1 MKFTIN
7 NFVSIIFIISFFKI
21 VDMTGKETKVLQGY
35 GSLGTQHAKPKED
48 DDVKVIGINRVLF
61 FLFLTIFAMFI

>member
-1 MKFTIN
+1 MNCCVIHEN
-7 NFVSIIFIISFFKI
+7 YDFVSIIFIISIFKI

-48 DDVKVIGINRVLF
+48 DNVKVIGMNRVLF
-61 FLFLTIFAMFI
+61 LFFLERI